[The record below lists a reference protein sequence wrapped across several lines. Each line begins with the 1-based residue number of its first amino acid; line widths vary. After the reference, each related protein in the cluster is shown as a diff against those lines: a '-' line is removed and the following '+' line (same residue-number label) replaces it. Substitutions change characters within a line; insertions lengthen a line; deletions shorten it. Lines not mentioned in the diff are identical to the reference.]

1 MESAES
7 IRTECGPGIDKNMCL
22 FRLTIGGRTRYK
34 VSRLR
39 HWDAEANTNRG
50 NGLARH
56 KSAMKRARQN
66 EIRRLARRS
75 KMRRLRTQLGKI
87 RNAISEKNTEQV
99 EQLLAPTLSLIDS
112 STHGSLIHRN
122 KAARQKS
129 RLMSQVNS
137 LSDSPTSA

>member
-1 MESAES
+1 MD
-7 IRTECGPGIDKNMCL
+7 P
-22 FRLTIGGRTRYK
+22 
-34 VSRLR
+34 
-39 HWDAEANTNRG
+39 NRG
-50 NGLARH
+50 KEGMAKH
-56 KSAMKRARQN
+56 KSVMKRARQN
-66 EIRRLARRS
+66 EHRRLARRS

-137 LSDSPTSA
+137 LSGSASSA

>member
-1 MESAES
+1 M
-7 IRTECGPGIDKNMCL
+7 
-22 FRLTIGGRTRYK
+22 
-34 VSRLR
+34 
-39 HWDAEANTNRG
+39 
-50 NGLARH
+50 ARH

-66 EIRRLARRS
+66 EQRRLARRS

-87 RNAISEKNTEQV
+87 KNAISEKNTEQV
-99 EQLLAPTLSLIDS
+99 EQLLPPTLSLIDS

-137 LSDSPTSA
+137 LSGSAS